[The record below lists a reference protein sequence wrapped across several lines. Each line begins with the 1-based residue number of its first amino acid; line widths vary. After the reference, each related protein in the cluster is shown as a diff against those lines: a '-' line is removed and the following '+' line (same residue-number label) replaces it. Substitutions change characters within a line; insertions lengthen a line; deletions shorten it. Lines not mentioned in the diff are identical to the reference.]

1 MPGPKILVISQQSKL
16 KSPQQLKP
24 LAPSHVPTCHEHT
37 SKAPAVSISRSVR
50 AVGSACPSL
59 VGKRSNMCDQNAT
72 RDVTAMLS
80 KSGLALQI
88 KRDVIASRLEK
99 IPTPL
104 TLSILDPVVLCFFSR
119 CYVLKLF
126 QIRFNIICL
135 ETTLNLEFHLQI
147 NLSHVVSQPETSGA
161 HHRRWRSD

>member
-104 TLSILDPVVLCFFSR
+104 TLSILDPVVLCFF
-119 CYVLKLF
+119 F
-126 QIRFNIICL
+126 
-135 ETTLNLEFHLQI
+135 
-147 NLSHVVSQPETSGA
+147 
-161 HHRRWRSD
+161 